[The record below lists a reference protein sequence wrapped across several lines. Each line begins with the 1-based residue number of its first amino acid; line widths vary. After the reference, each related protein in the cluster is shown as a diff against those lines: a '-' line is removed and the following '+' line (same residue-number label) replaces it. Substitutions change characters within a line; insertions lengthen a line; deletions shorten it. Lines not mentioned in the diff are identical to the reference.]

1 VTERLPM
8 TRGRV
13 LALVIGVPLVLAVIG
28 WTALTGVAFAG
39 QGSYPVNLDVRATGG
54 TAGVS
59 VDSANMTV
67 VRGAAGRLRLTG
79 TAHYSVVRSSVTSH
93 RTRSGVTVASRCR
106 FPTGVCSA
114 DFTVAIPASARAVLS
129 DGSGDM
135 TLRGL
140 TGYVKAGA
148 GSGNI
153 SAYGL
158 SGTADLGSGSGDVR
172 GTALSGPHVMLS
184 SGSGN
189 INVSGLITAHVVAS
203 DSSGDV
209 TLVFTKVPSFVH
221 VTDDSGNV
229 TLVLPPGR
237 ATQYQVNAS
246 TGSGN
251 SVIGVPTTPESR
263 NHVIIVTDGS
273 GDISITN

>member
-13 LALVIGVPLVLAVIG
+13 LALVIGVPLVLALIG
-28 WTALTGVAFAG
+28 WTALTEVAFAG
-39 QGSYPVNLDVRATGG
+39 QGSYPVNLDVPASGG

-59 VDSANMTV
+59 VDSANITV
-67 VRGAAGRLRLTG
+67 EPGAAGQLRLTG
-79 TAHYSVVRSSVTSH
+79 TAHYSVVRSSVTWH

-140 TGYVKAGA
+140 TGHVSAGA
-148 GSGNI
+148 GAGNI

-158 SGTADLGSGSGDVR
+158 SGTVDLGDGSGDVR
-172 GTALSGPHVMLS
+172 GTALSGPRVTLS

-189 INVSGLITAHVVAS
+189 ISFSGLTSAHVVAS
-203 DSSGDV
+203 DGSGDI
-209 TLVFTKVPSFVH
+209 TLVFTKAPSFVH
-221 VTDDSGNV
+221 VKDASGNV
-229 TLVLPPGR
+229 TLILPPGR
-237 ATQYQVNAS
+237 TTLYQVNAS
-246 TGSGN
+246 TSSGN
-251 SVIGVPTTPESR
+251 RLVQVPTSSLSR
-263 NHVIIVTDGS
+263 RVITVTDGS